1 VTEHVDETGRPC
13 TRHAPSNE
21 ALLAWAAVGA
31 RVSGFHHDTASKL
44 QSLMMALDE
53 ATDLLGDSRPDVQR
67 SLETAVAALRDIHA
81 LLTENRALAKAPQRK
96 PTMLSELLKRAAN
109 RHGVK
114 LVGQHSSVSVVV
126 APPSSVHALGL
137 LLDHGKVSE
146 PSADAIRVLS
156 LTGRRL
162 QEVLRLAWR
171 PGTDGARGWVDLDRG
186 VLVLTD
192 TKTGLPEEVP
202 LSASAQRLFERRV
215 HSRPPSPWVFASPRR
230 PDRPLAGL
238 QRAWERA

>member
-1 VTEHVDETGRPC
+1 MTEHVDETGRPC

-137 LLDHGKVSE
+137 LLDHLAGPPQGSRTVE
-146 PSADAIRVLS
+146 LAVETVGDAVHVS
-156 LTGRRL
+156 LTGTPSEHATPTSNEAIAVAAFLLAR
-162 QEVLRLAWR
+162 EAGRLAC
-171 PGTDGARGWVDLDRG
+171 
-186 VLVLTD
+186 
-192 TKTGLPEEVP
+192 
-202 LSASAQRLFERRV
+202 
-215 HSRPPSPWVFASPRR
+215 SPRGFVVQL
-230 PDRPLAGL
+230 PLADATSARSAGVKP
-238 QRAWERA
+238 